1 MQEAIKKA
9 EVLTEALP
17 YIKKYYDRIV
27 VVKMGGSLMDDPNA
41 ERQLLRDVVFMNY
54 VGMQPIIVHGGGK
67 EISAAMNEA
76 GIEPHFVEGLR
87 YTDERTLA
95 IAEHVLCGQINNRL
109 VAGLQEFG
117 CNAVGLHSLAS
128 CVLFSERMFLD
139 GSDNRRIDIGFVGRV
154 TDVNAQILRLLVK
167 SDTIPVIAP
176 IARDRAGGR
185 LNINADL
192 AAGEVAASVKAEK
205 LVMLSDTHGIRAD
218 IKDPDSYYPSL
229 TRSRVESLVK
239 EGVINKGMLPKVQ
252 ACLRAL
258 EAGVSKAHIVDG
270 RIAHSLLLEIF
281 TDKGVGTEILSQDTQ
296 AAR

>member
-1 MQEAIKKA
+1 VQEAIRKA

-17 YIKKYYDRIV
+17 YIQKYYDRIV
-27 VVKMGGSLMDDPNA
+27 VVKMGGSLMDDRDA
-41 ERQLLRDVVFMNY
+41 ERQLLRDIVFMNY

-67 EISAAMNEA
+67 EINAAMNEA
-76 GIEPHFVEGLR
+76 GLEPHFVEGLR

-95 IAEHVLCGQINNRL
+95 IAEHVLCGQINKRL

-117 CNAVGLHSLAS
+117 CNAVGLHSLSS
-128 CVLFSERMFLD
+128 CVLFGERMFLEGD
-139 GSDNRRIDIGFVGRV
+139 NNRRIDIGFVGKV
-154 TDVNAQILRLLVK
+154 TEVNAQILRLLVQ

-192 AAGEVAASVKAEK
+192 AAGEVAAALRAEK

-218 IKDPDSYYPSL
+218 MKNPDSYYPSL
-229 TRSRVESLVK
+229 ARWQVEQLVK

-258 EAGVSKAHIVDG
+258 ECGVGKAHIIDG
-270 RIAHSLLLEIF
+270 RFAHSLLLEIF
-281 TDKGVGTEILSQDTQ
+281 TDKGVGTEILSQD
-296 AAR
+296 AAGK

>member
-17 YIKKYYDRIV
+17 YIQRYYDRIV
-27 VVKMGGSLMDDPNA
+27 VVKMGGSLMDDRDA

-67 EISAAMNEA
+67 EINAAMNEA
-76 GIEPHFVEGLR
+76 GLEPHFVEGLR

-95 IAEHVLCGQINNRL
+95 IAEHVLCGQINKRL

-128 CVLFSERMFLD
+128 CVVFGERMFLE
-139 GSDNRRIDIGFVGRV
+139 GADNRRIDIGFVGKV
-154 TDVNAQILRLLVK
+154 VDVNSQILRLLVQ

-176 IARDRAGGR
+176 IARDRAGSR

-192 AAGEVAASVKAEK
+192 AAGEVAAAVKAEK

-218 IKDPDSYYPSL
+218 MKDPNSYYPSL
-229 TRSRVESLVK
+229 TRSQVEQLVK
-239 EGVINKGMLPKVQ
+239 EGVITKGMLPKVQ

-258 EAGVSKAHIVDG
+258 EAGVGKAHIVDG
-270 RIAHSLLLEIF
+270 RIGHSLLLEIF
-281 TDKGVGTEILSQDTQ
+281 TDKGVGTEILS
-296 AAR
+296 